1 MTRRAESPPDE
12 LAVAAPEGPDRF
24 GDATTFEEFLQLE
37 PLRQVDPASHRFSL
51 LVSWLVAHER
61 PAVTVELGPAECTS
75 LFSTC
80 DAVRGIGAEARCLA
94 VRLPT
99 SDVAASSDAD
109 VFRHVLAD
117 CTDRYGDAVAGYD
130 GEEDS
135 LTALASGP
143 RVDLLHVSLF
153 DQDDTGLP
161 DFPAW
166 FDVMAS
172 GGTVVVTSTAA
183 DVSANFAKARQ
194 LVSDRYPSVCISLGL
209 TTEAVVAQVPVDGA
223 VPTVE
228 LLRNVPSAVGGL
240 MDIFSE
246 SVEAFEQPGGESVS
260 PVALRA
266 MVARLIERQ
275 GADRQAL
282 LSALRAYKDLTTRLT
297 IDVSDAR
304 SELASQAEL
313 ARLEREHLVKE
324 FLDRLDVLSAKIS
337 TSAAR
342 SAAELEEKDRL
353 LQEQE
358 QRVLAYAGQAAT
370 AQSVI
375 DDIRQSS
382 SWRVTAPLRLMSRF
396 VGRRTPPAPSGSER

>member
-1 MTRRAESPPDE
+1 MSRRAESPPDGQG
-12 LAVAAPEGPDRF
+12 VAASEGSDRLP
-24 GDATTFEEFLQLE
+24 DATTFEEFVQLE
-37 PLRQVDPASHRFSL
+37 PFGQVNPARYRFSA
-51 LVSWLVAHER
+51 LVSWLVAHGR

-80 DAVRGIGAEARCLA
+80 DAVRGIGTEARCLA

-109 VFRHVLAD
+109 VFRHVLAE

-130 GEEDS
+130 GEEGS
-135 LTALASGP
+135 LAALAGS

-153 DQDDTGLP
+153 DQDDLGLP

-166 FDVMAS
+166 FDVMAP

-183 DVSANFAKARQ
+183 DVSSNFAKAEQ
-194 LVSDRYPSVCISLGL
+194 LVSDRYPSVRISLGL
-209 TTEAVVAQVPVDGA
+209 TTEAVVAQVPVEGA

-266 MVARLIERQ
+266 IVARLIERQ
-275 GADRQAL
+275 DADREAL

-304 SELASQAEL
+304 SELAAQAES
-313 ARLEREHLVKE
+313 ARLEREHLVRE

-342 SAAELEEKDRL
+342 FAAELEEKDRL
-353 LQEQE
+353 LQAQE

-375 DDIRQSS
+375 DDLRQSS
-382 SWRVTAPLRLMSRF
+382 SWRVTAPLRLMSRI

>member
-1 MTRRAESPPDE
+1 M
-12 LAVAAPEGPDRF
+12 APEGPDRLR
-24 GDATTFEEFLQLE
+24 DATTFEEFLQLE
-37 PLRQVDPASHRFSL
+37 PFRRANPASHRLSP
-51 LVSWLVAHER
+51 LVSWLVAHAR

-99 SDVAASSDAD
+99 SDVAASSDAH
-109 VFRHVLAD
+109 VFRHVLAE
-117 CTDRYGDAVAGYD
+117 CTDRYGDTVAGYD
-130 GEEDS
+130 SEEDS
-135 LTALASGP
+135 LAVLASGP
-143 RVDLLHVSLF
+143 GVDLLHISLF
-153 DQDDTGLP
+153 DQDDTGLLP
-161 DFPAW
+161 DFPSW
-166 FDVMAS
+166 FDVMAP

-183 DVSANFAKARQ
+183 DVSTNFAKARQ

-240 MDIFSE
+240 MNIFSE
-246 SVEAFEQPGGESVS
+246 SVEAFEQSGGESVS

-266 MVARLIERQ
+266 IVARLIERQ
-275 GADRQAL
+275 DADREAL

-304 SELASQAEL
+304 NELASQVEF
-313 ARLEREHLVKE
+313 ARQEREHLVKE

-353 LQEQE
+353 LQEHE

-375 DDIRQSS
+375 EDIRRSS
-382 SWRVTAPLRLMSRF
+382 SWRVTAPLRLMSRI
-396 VGRRTPPAPSGSER
+396 VGRRTPPAPSGSKR